1 MLRRLQL
8 MGVVLGLMLSSLA
21 CGGAESLLE
30 NKTFDYEPEFSAY
43 TGGTGVAG
51 SLLGGAWKIDF
62 SRATSGS
69 GEILSATSYAFIAQA
84 TSAEKALAMVVN
96 PEDRG
101 STYIRIFLSG
111 SAITVRL
118 DEYHPQSDRVVRIIA
133 NGTFDLGTREVATTS
148 YSVEVFEGGSKRDG
162 TGTWDGFA
170 VDVASPDFEPLSDGA
185 LNGIRVVMAD
195 DDGQGDL
202 EAYGIMNV
210 TVSGTTLDGDLA
222 LNIVNDEGVE
232 ITDGTL
238 DVSGTRSGG
247 ATGTVFNLVISGSI
261 GGVAFTGTGR
271 LTAVDTG
278 TDARFAGDA
287 LFSGEIL
294 VDTENEG
301 GSIIKARQFAGTL
314 GISEFT

>member
-8 MGVVLGLMLSSLA
+8 LGVVLGLMLSGLA
-21 CGGAESLLE
+21 CGGDSTILQ

-51 SLLGGAWKIDF
+51 SPIGGAWKIDF
-62 SRATSGS
+62 SRAVSGS
-69 GEILSATSYAFIAQA
+69 GEILPATTYTFIAQA
-84 TSAEKALAMVVN
+84 TNNEKALAMLVN

-111 SAITVRL
+111 SAITVRM
-118 DEYHPQSDRVVRIIA
+118 DEYTPESDKVVRIIA

-148 YSVEVFEGGSKRDG
+148 YSVEVFESGAKRDG

-170 VDVASPDFEPLSDGA
+170 TDVVSPDFEPLSDGA

-195 DDGQGDL
+195 DDGQGDM
-202 EAYGIMNV
+202 EASGIMNV
-210 TVSGTTLDGDLA
+210 TVSGTTLDGTLA
-222 LNIVNDEGVE
+222 LNIINDEGVE

-271 LTAVDTG
+271 LTAIDTG
-278 TDARFAGDA
+278 TDARFAGDT

-294 VDTENEG
+294 VDSENDG